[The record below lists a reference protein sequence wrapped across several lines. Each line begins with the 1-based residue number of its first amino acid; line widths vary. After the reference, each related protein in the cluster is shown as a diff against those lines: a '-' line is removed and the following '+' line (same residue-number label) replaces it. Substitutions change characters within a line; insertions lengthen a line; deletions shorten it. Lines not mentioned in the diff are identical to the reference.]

1 MAAAC
6 GWEEERLATEV
17 DAVRDVYRI
26 W

>member
-6 GWEEERLATEV
+6 GWDSARLAAEV
-17 DAVRDVYRI
+17 DAVRDFYRV